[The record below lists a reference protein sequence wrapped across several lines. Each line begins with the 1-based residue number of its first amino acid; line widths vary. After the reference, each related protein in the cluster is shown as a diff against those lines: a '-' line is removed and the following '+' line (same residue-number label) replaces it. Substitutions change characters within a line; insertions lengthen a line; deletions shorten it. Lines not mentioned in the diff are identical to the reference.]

1 MRVLTHAGG
10 TGYSTVR
17 HVLTHLG
24 AVVYPVHSV
33 TEAHTTPADA
43 VILLGGSDINPRYYG
58 QEPRHAQRPDSDR
71 DRIEW
76 ALARRAILDELPL
89 LGICRGHQMLA
100 VAHGGQLHQDVV
112 RDGATHTRHT
122 GTRHALTRV
131 DRRLAKYLPTTTVN
145 SLHHQAVISAP
156 PSLRVMAVSEDGLI
170 ESLWRPGVLGV
181 QWHPELMV
189 TDDARWVGLFRWFI
203 EGLN

>member
-58 QEPRHAQRPDSDR
+58 QEPRHAQVGVVQFR
-71 DRIEW
+71 
-76 ALARRAILDELPL
+76 ARELCVRQIGAIHPRA
-89 LGICRGHQMLA
+89 
-100 VAHGGQLHQDVV
+100 
-112 RDGATHTRHT
+112 
-122 GTRHALTRV
+122 
-131 DRRLAKYLPTTTVN
+131 
-145 SLHHQAVISAP
+145 
-156 PSLRVMAVSEDGLI
+156 
-170 ESLWRPGVLGV
+170 
-181 QWHPELMV
+181 
-189 TDDARWVGLFRWFI
+189 F
-203 EGLN
+203 